1 MMGKRYMSLM
11 ILAFA
16 LIAMSCN
23 QKRKS
28 ENVTEIKEAAD
39 VGTFNRIR
47 IQAPCNLTYEMGDT
61 MKVVVDGDSD
71 FVNNISLD
79 NNDGCLVIKKK
90 RDILFQD
97 AECNINVV
105 TPTLQSIDLLGAGS
119 VVLKGDVKSDVFSI
133 KMEGAGSVKSERIIS
148 QALSVSIKGA
158 GSVNL
163 DDVTAE
169 EIQMEIK
176 GVGSLFANFTSSG
189 ALDCSLDGVGSVNLQ
204 GQVKTFRHKASG
216 VGSINADKLKVGE

>member
-1 MMGKRYMSLM
+1 MSLM

-16 LIAMSCN
+16 LIAISCN

-28 ENVTEIKEAAD
+28 ENVTETKEAAN

-47 IQAPCNLTYEMGDT
+47 IQAPCSLTCEMGDT
-61 MKVVVDGDSD
+61 TKVVVDGDSD
-71 FVNNISLD
+71 FLDNISLD

-90 RDILFQD
+90 RNITFQD
-97 AECNINVV
+97 ARCDINVV
-105 TPTLQSIDLLGAGS
+105 TPALQSIDLLGAGS
-119 VVLKGDVKSDVFSI
+119 VVLKGDIKADAFSI

-148 QALSVSIKGA
+148 QSLSVSLKGA
-158 GSVNL
+158 GSVDL

-169 EIQMEIK
+169 DIQMEMK

-204 GQVKTFRHKASG
+204 GQVKTFRHKESG